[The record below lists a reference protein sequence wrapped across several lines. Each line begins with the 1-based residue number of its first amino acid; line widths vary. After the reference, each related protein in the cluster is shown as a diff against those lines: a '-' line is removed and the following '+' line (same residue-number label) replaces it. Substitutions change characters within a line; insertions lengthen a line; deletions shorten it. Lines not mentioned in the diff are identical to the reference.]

1 MLPAPVI
8 ETHQPSLSPPPVPPP
23 ASTIKR
29 KRDLWRNLKPGSS
42 SRRVLQNK
50 ATSGKSQTEL
60 LDLDAENENAPSVL
74 DLGHI
79 PLPSPLLYET
89 CTIAPPNPN
98 PKYTVTIHLTHP
110 GQKLEYEMDNMTGHL
125 LIMIY
130 TPHCGF
136 STISGIIGGGSSRT
150 ATNSYDE
157 YDDPYG
163 YDTASR
169 AGGIW
174 IPQQFDW
181 NGLRV
186 RDWGSVSGKV
196 VFQFPEYVRLG
207 RSGEDWN
214 EREVMPPDMSEE
226 VVEVVLDEGD
236 IDACVIKEGKWDEK
250 GKGKGKA
257 APEAKPGGKRKGKGK
272 EIAGGGARGKLGSRY
287 DLRPRS

>member
-8 ETHQPSLSPPPVPPP
+8 EIHQPSLSPPLVPPP

-42 SRRVLQNK
+42 SRRVLQIK
-50 ATSGKSQTEL
+50 AASGKSRTDL
-60 LDLDAENENAPSVL
+60 LDDGDASSVL

-89 CTIAPPNPN
+89 CSITPPNPN
-98 PKYTVTIHLTHP
+98 PKYIVTIHLTHP
-110 GQKLEYEMDNMTGHL
+110 GQKVEYEMDNMTGHL

-136 STISGIIGGGSSRT
+136 STISGVIGGGSSRT
-150 ATNSYDE
+150 ATSRFNDYD
-157 YDDPYG
+157 DDPYG

-169 AGGIW
+169 TGGIW
-174 IPQQFDW
+174 VPQQFDW

-196 VFQFPEYVRLG
+196 VFQFPEYVRVG
-207 RSGEDWN
+207 RGGGEEWN

-236 IDACVIKEGKWDEK
+236 IDACAIKEGKWDEK

-257 APEAKPGGKRKGKGK
+257 TPEAKTGGKRKGKGK
-272 EIAGGGARGKLGSRY
+272 EIMDGGGARGRLGSRY
-287 DLRPRS
+287 DLRPRP